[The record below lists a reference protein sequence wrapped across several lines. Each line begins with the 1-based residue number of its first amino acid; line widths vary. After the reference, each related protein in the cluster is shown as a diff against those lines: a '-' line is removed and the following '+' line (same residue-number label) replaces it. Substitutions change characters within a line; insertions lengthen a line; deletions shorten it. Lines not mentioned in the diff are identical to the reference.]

1 MKSVI
6 HWAAGAL
13 RERFVLVGL
22 LRSAGTTRATVLFVL
37 LALQAL
43 GPAATAW
50 ILGRIVG
57 EIRSG
62 GGAGQGVVVPVAT
75 LVLLGLVLFAAHL
88 LDVVVVPLTASVT
101 ARIDGV
107 HRHRVMRLVAS
118 STDLL
123 AVESGETQRL
133 IREVAADPTKGFEAT
148 PAAGAIAAT
157 RSAAGLIGA
166 LGAVLV
172 LVQYSWWLVP
182 LVFVPILVNRAI
194 QVRFSYGIGERW
206 RAASGMELP
215 VDVWRRATVSVAE
228 GKDIRVFGLANWI
241 DRRMARDLV
250 TANEPLWTYNM
261 KIVASQWIQ
270 VGLVVLALAPTYV
283 LVSLGASDGT
293 VAVGA
298 AASIITA
305 GWSIF
310 AVFASPWDRVEMSNS
325 IALVASTRSLRERL
339 APTVST
345 DHVTAT
351 VAPLLRDGEVP
362 VIEFR
367 DVRFRYPDADR
378 DVLRGVNLTL
388 RAGELTGLVGLNG
401 AGKSTLMKLLGGLYS
416 PTSGSILVDGVDLRE
431 IGEDRWRALLSI
443 QFQDFTRYQLSVRE
457 NVTLSRGDRTPDDR
471 ALEVAAERSG
481 LDRLI
486 ASLPHGW
493 DTYLTRDRQDGVDLS
508 GGQWQQVVLTRS
520 LYAAECGAR
529 VLALD
534 EPTAHLD
541 VRTEFDTFERISAYS
556 GALSVVLISHR
567 LSTVRHAAQIALL
580 ADGVIAELGTHDE
593 LIARGGAYAE
603 MFDVQAARFRVEAP

>member
-1 MKSVI
+1 MIQTVV
-6 HWAAGAL
+6 GAV
-13 RERFVLVGL
+13 RDRFVLIGL
-22 LRSAGTTRATVLFVL
+22 LRSAGPGRAGALVML

-43 GPAATAW
+43 APAATALL
-50 ILGRIVG
+50 LGEVVG

-62 GGAGQGVVVPVAT
+62 EGHGVVVPV
-75 LVLLGLVLFAAHL
+75 LSIVLLGCVLFASHL
-88 LDVVVVPLTASVT
+88 LDVIVVPLTASVT
-101 ARIDGV
+101 ARIDGG
-107 HRHRVMRLVAS
+107 HRQRVMRLVAR

-123 AVESGETQRL
+123 AVESAETQKL

-166 LGAVLV
+166 LGAVIV
-172 LVQYSWWLVP
+172 LIQYSWWLV
-182 LVFVPILVNRAI
+182 LIVFIPILVNHAL
-194 QVRFSYGIGERW
+194 QVRFAYGIGERW

-228 GKDIRVFGLANWI
+228 AKDIRVFGLVNWI
-241 DRRMARDLV
+241 DQRMARELV
-250 TANEPLWTYNM
+250 TANEPLWSYNM
-261 KIVASQWIQ
+261 TIVARQWIQ
-270 VGLVVLALAPTYV
+270 IGLVVLALAPTYI
-283 LVSLGASDGT
+283 LVALGTTDGT
-293 VAVGA
+293 IAVGA
-298 AASIITA
+298 AASIIMA

-325 IALVASTRSLRERL
+325 IALVASTEALNERL
-339 APTVST
+339 AP
-345 DHVTAT
+345 A
-351 VAPLLRDGEVP
+351 ARDGHAAAVRPSAPSGTDVP

-367 DVRFRYPDADR
+367 DVHFRYPEADR
-378 DVLRGVNLTL
+378 DVLRGVNLTI

-401 AGKSTLMKLLGGLYS
+401 AGKSTLMKLLGGLYM
-416 PTSGSILVDGVDLRE
+416 PTSGSILVNGIDLQDIDAPWWRE
-431 IGEDRWRALLSI
+431 MLSV
-443 QFQDFTRYQLSVRE
+443 QFQDFTRYQLSVRD
-457 NVTLSRGDRTPDDR
+457 NVALSRGDQEPDDA
-471 ALEVAAERSG
+471 ALQVAAERSG
-481 LDRLI
+481 LDRLV

-508 GGQWQQVVLTRS
+508 GGQWQQVVLARS

-556 GALSVVLISHR
+556 GSLSVVLISHR
-567 LSTVRHAAQIALL
+567 LSTVRNAGQIALL

-593 LIARGGAYAE
+593 LMARGGAYAE
-603 MFDVQAARFRVEAP
+603 MFEVQAARFRAETP